1 MATGHSILDTLNATS
16 KGGQPIGPSGKFR
29 TKDLQIDQLYRNDA
43 NFYAIVDVEELAGH
57 ILMAGLLEN
66 LTVVYEPCDC
76 GQYRIV
82 SGERRWEALK
92 LLVSQGHTEFAVA
105 TCNVRTKRSAEEET
119 IDLIVANSQR
129 VKSVADQLQE
139 YTALKTTLERM
150 RANGQQL
157 DGYDLTSG
165 RLRDVIAAVL
175 GKSATKIGQLERING
190 HLIPELRA
198 VLDSGGLKFSAAYKL
213 AGMDAETQRDAYQRA
228 QEDGREITHKE
239 AERAADTT
247 REPAATAAGNPYAA
261 SSCEMVHG
269 ACEHYPV
276 ITANFARHGDLDG
289 CAGCCQSCKLW
300 RTCDYCCE
308 IMAARRPQQPSKPQ
322 PVQQAQEYQEQE
334 KNQPT
339 PEQWREAT
347 QPEPAAD
354 NGRKES
360 DLSREDA
367 DLFEMLRYAVEASG
381 LPDDQQIACQGLLR
395 RMERRM
401 DSDTAL
407 VAALLEAFRCVD
419 DEGVVRDCVGY
430 DEKYTPGEIMDVILT
445 TVDELTDGG
454 AKR

>member
-29 TKDLQIDQLYRNDA
+29 TKDLPIDQLYRNDA

-66 LTVVYEPCDC
+66 LTVVYEPCDR

-105 TCNVRTKRSAEEET
+105 TCNVRTKRSTEEET

-198 VLDSGGLKFSAAYKL
+198 VLDSGGLKFSAA
-213 AGMDAETQRDAYQRA
+213 
-228 QEDGREITHKE
+228 
-239 AERAADTT
+239 
-247 REPAATAAGNPYAA
+247 
-261 SSCEMVHG
+261 
-269 ACEHYPV
+269 
-276 ITANFARHGDLDG
+276 
-289 CAGCCQSCKLW
+289 
-300 RTCDYCCE
+300 
-308 IMAARRPQQPSKPQ
+308 
-322 PVQQAQEYQEQE
+322 
-334 KNQPT
+334 
-339 PEQWREAT
+339 
-347 QPEPAAD
+347 
-354 NGRKES
+354 
-360 DLSREDA
+360 
-367 DLFEMLRYAVEASG
+367 
-381 LPDDQQIACQGLLR
+381 
-395 RMERRM
+395 
-401 DSDTAL
+401 
-407 VAALLEAFRCVD
+407 
-419 DEGVVRDCVGY
+419 
-430 DEKYTPGEIMDVILT
+430 
-445 TVDELTDGG
+445 
-454 AKR
+454 

>member
-29 TKDLQIDQLYRNDA
+29 TKDLPIDQLYRNDG

-66 LTVVYEPCDC
+66 LTVVYEPCES

-228 QEDGREITHKE
+228 QADGREITNKE

-247 REPAATAAGNPYAA
+247 RAPAAAATGNPYAA

-276 ITANFARHGDLDG
+276 ITANFVRHGDLDG

-322 PVQQAQEYQEQE
+322 PVQQAQEYQEQ
-334 KNQPT
+334 KKDQTT
-339 PEQWREAT
+339 PEQRTQAP

-354 NGRKES
+354 NGRQES
-360 DLSREDA
+360 DLPREDT
-367 DLFEMLRYAVEASG
+367 DLFEMLQYAVEVSG

-419 DEGVVRDCVGY
+419 EEGIARDCVAD

-445 TVDELTDGG
+445 TADELTEGG
-454 AKR
+454 ARR

>member
-16 KGGQPIGPSGKFR
+16 KGGQPIGKFR
-29 TKDLQIDQLYRNDA
+29 TKDLPIDQLYRNDG

-66 LTVVYEPCDC
+66 LTVVYEPCDR

-105 TCNVRTKRSAEEET
+105 TCNVRTKRSTEEET

-150 RANGQQL
+150 RTNGQQL

-213 AGMDAETQRDAYQRA
+213 AGMDAETQRDAYHRA
-228 QEDGREITHKE
+228 QEDGREITNKE

-247 REPAATAAGNPYAA
+247 RAPAAAATGNPYAA

-276 ITANFARHGDLDG
+276 ITANFVRHGDLDG

-308 IMAARRPQQPSKPQ
+308 IMAARRPQQPSKPE
-322 PVQQAQEYQEQE
+322 PVQQAQEYQEPE
-334 KNQPT
+334 KRQPA
-339 PEQWREAT
+339 PEQRT
-347 QPEPAAD
+347 QAPKPEPAAD
-354 NGRKES
+354 NGRQES
-360 DLSREDA
+360 DLPREDT
-367 DLFEMLRYAVEASG
+367 DLFEMLQYAVEVSG

-419 DEGVVRDCVGY
+419 KEGIVRDCVGN